1 MAKKM
6 ANLGMEYYTLD
17 NATTLDAA
25 RQDPAGFVRCM
36 DRAIVDEIQRA
47 PELLLAIKES
57 VDTVDIVIEDRR
69 GRVVGIEIKAAAAA
83 ADGGACFRLKYD
95 GRKLPFLQ
103 TLRNAHEGINV
114 FCIEPAT
121 HDRLPRKELREMEAL
136 ASTPRGGSHM
146 FHLEMLF
153 DSGK

>member
-1 MAKKM
+1 MSLNGQDISRDCLTEDKIKTRPS
-6 ANLGMEYYTLD
+6 G
-17 NATTLDAA
+17 AA
-25 RQDPAGFVRCM
+25 AWEVGF
-36 DRAIVDEIQRA
+36 
-47 PELLLAIKES
+47 
-57 VDTVDIVIEDRR
+57 
-69 GRVVGIEIKAAAAA
+69 AAA
-83 ADGGACFRLKYD
+83 ADGGARFRLKYD

-136 ASTPRGGSHM
+136 ASTLRGGSHM